1 MGATVKVR
9 FTQARVFVGL
19 VALAFLTGVGTVSFF
34 CGDSYALEGLNVR
47 QVTPQQLAD
56 AMHSDGFYSNY
67 RENTLLVRG
76 SIASVAGEDGRLI
89 LEFTTSG
96 TFKALCQLQRKRSK
110 IQVGERITV
119 VSEAYTAERE
129 PSAILLTGCTVL
141 GGP

>member
-1 MGATVKVR
+1 MGTIVKVR
-9 FTQARVFVGL
+9 FTKARVFVGL
-19 VALAFLTGVGTVSFF
+19 VVLAFLAGVGTVSFYI
-34 CGDSYALEGLNVR
+34 GDSYALDGLNMR

-56 AMHSDGFYSNY
+56 AMHSDDFYSNY

-76 SIASVAGEDGRLI
+76 SIASLAGEGSHLT

-96 TFKALCQLQRKRSK
+96 TFKALCQLQRNLSK